1 MILKL
6 RLIDFKLLC
15 FVTFLFFP
23 SVAPAENLKNQK
35 QILKKIFE
43 SIVNIDA
50 KIPENAR
57 TSNTLGKLREG
68 SGVVIDSKNIL
79 TIDYLVLEAKEIT
92 IGLFNG
98 KKIPGKLTGYDPI
111 TGFSIVSP
119 IIPIELKP
127 LKIGDSD
134 KIDLDEK
141 LYILPSQKQ
150 GPGSEVK
157 LVSRRPF
164 FGWWEYY
171 LENPIYTFP
180 KNQSW
185 AGSALTNTKG
195 EILGIGSLFIRDA
208 ISPDIFSPGNMFV
221 PVNLLKPI
229 LQDLKKYGHRKSDLK
244 PFIGLSPI
252 ENQGKIIVSRVS
264 VDGPSDVAG
273 IKKNDVIVS
282 MNGNLI
288 KSLQNFYLYL
298 WNIGKSEALI
308 DIIVFR
314 DEKKIKFKVRSKD
327 RMNYYVKSKTY

>member
-1 MILKL
+1 MITKLKL
-6 RLIDFKLLC
+6 IYFKLLC
-15 FVTFLFFP
+15 FVMFLSFP
-23 SVAPAENLKNQK
+23 SIAFAENLMNQK
-35 QILKKIFE
+35 QMLKKIFE

-50 KIPENAR
+50 RIPENAR
-57 TSNTLGKLREG
+57 TSNTLGNFREG

-79 TIDYLVLEAKEIT
+79 TIGYLVLEAREIT

-111 TGFSIVSP
+111 TGFGIVSP

-127 LKIGDSD
+127 LKIGDSN
-134 KIDLDEK
+134 KIDIDEK

-180 KNQSW
+180 TNQSW

-208 ISPDIFSPGNMFV
+208 TSPGIFSPGNMFV
-221 PVNLLKPI
+221 PVNILKPI

-244 PFIGLSPI
+244 PYIGLSPI
-252 ENQGKIIVSRVS
+252 EIQGKIIVSRVS
-264 VDGPSDVAG
+264 IDGPSDVAG
-273 IKKNDVIVS
+273 IKKNDVIIS

-308 DIIVFR
+308 DIKVFR
-314 DEKKIKFKVRSKD
+314 DGKKINFKVRSKD

>member
-6 RLIDFKLLC
+6 KLIDFKLLC
-15 FVTFLFFP
+15 FVVFLSFP
-23 SVAPAENLKNQK
+23 SIAFAENLTNQK
-35 QILKKIFE
+35 QRLKKIFE

-57 TSNTLGKLREG
+57 TSNILGKFREG

-79 TIDYLVLEAKEIT
+79 TIGYLVLEAREIT

-111 TGFSIVSP
+111 TGLGIVSP

-134 KIDLDEK
+134 KIDIDEK

-180 KNQSW
+180 TNQSW

-208 ISPDIFSPGNMFV
+208 TSPGIFSPGNMFV

-244 PFIGLSPI
+244 PYIGLSPI
-252 ENQGKIIVSRVS
+252 ENEGKIIVSRVS
-264 VDGPSDVAG
+264 IDGPSDVAG
-273 IKKNDVIVS
+273 IKKNDVIIS
-282 MNGNLI
+282 INGNLI

-308 DIIVFR
+308 DIIVLR
-314 DEKKIKFKVRSKD
+314 DKKKINFKVRSID
-327 RMNYYVKSKTY
+327 RMNYYFKSKTY

>member
-1 MILKL
+1 MISKLK
-6 RLIDFKLLC
+6 LIDFKLLC
-15 FVTFLFFP
+15 FVIFLSFP
-23 SVAPAENLKNQK
+23 SIAFAENLINQK
-35 QILKKIFE
+35 QMLKKIFE

-57 TSNTLGKLREG
+57 TSNTLGKFREG

-79 TIDYLVLEAKEIT
+79 TIGYLVLEAREIT

-111 TGFSIVSP
+111 TGFGIVSP
-119 IIPIELKP
+119 IIPTALKP
-127 LKIGDSD
+127 LKIGNSD
-134 KIDLDEK
+134 KIDIDEK
-141 LYILPSQKQ
+141 LYILPSHKQ

-180 KNQSW
+180 TNQSW
-185 AGSALTNTKG
+185 AGSALTNIEG

-208 ISPDIFSPGNMFV
+208 TSPGIFSPGNMFV

-244 PFIGLSPI
+244 PYIGLSPI
-252 ENQGKIIVSRVS
+252 ENNGKIIVSRVS
-264 VDGPSDVAG
+264 IDGPSDVAG
-273 IKKNDVIVS
+273 IKKNDVIIS
-282 MNGNLI
+282 INGNLI

-298 WNIGKSEALI
+298 WNIGKSEVLI
-308 DIIVFR
+308 DIIILR
-314 DEKKIKFKVRSKD
+314 DGKKINFKVRSKD
-327 RMNYYVKSKTY
+327 RMNYYVKNKTY

>member
-6 RLIDFKLLC
+6 KLIDFKLLC
-15 FVTFLFFP
+15 FVIFLSLP
-23 SVAPAENLKNQK
+23 SIAPAENLINQK
-35 QILKKIFE
+35 QMLKKIFE

-57 TSNTLGKLREG
+57 TSNTLGKYREG

-79 TIDYLVLEAKEIT
+79 TIGYLVLEAREIT

-111 TGFSIVSP
+111 TGFGIVSP

-134 KIDLDEK
+134 KIDIDEK
-141 LYILPSQKQ
+141 LYILPFPKQ

-180 KNQSW
+180 TNQSW

-195 EILGIGSLFIRDA
+195 EVLGIGSLFIRDA
-208 ISPDIFSPGNMFV
+208 TSPGIFSPGNMFV

-244 PFIGLSPI
+244 PYIGLSPI
-252 ENQGKIIVSRVS
+252 ENQGKIIVSRVTI
-264 VDGPSDVAG
+264 DGPSDVAG
-273 IKKNDVIVS
+273 IRKNDVIIS

-288 KSLQNFYLYL
+288 KSLQNFYIYL

-314 DEKKIKFKVRSKD
+314 DGKKINFKVRSKD
-327 RMNYYVKSKTY
+327 RMNFYAKNKTY

>member
-6 RLIDFKLLC
+6 KLIDFNFLC
-15 FVTFLFFP
+15 FVIFISFP
-23 SVAPAENLKNQK
+23 SIASAENLINQK
-35 QILKKIFE
+35 QMLKKIFE

-50 KIPENAR
+50 KIYENAR
-57 TSNTLGKLREG
+57 TSNTLGKFREG

-79 TIDYLVLEAKEIT
+79 TIGYLVLEAKEIT

-111 TGFSIVSP
+111 SGFGIVSP
-119 IIPIELKP
+119 IIPTELKP
-127 LKIGDSD
+127 LKFGDSN
-134 KIDLDEK
+134 KIDIDEK

-180 KNQSW
+180 TNQSW

-208 ISPDIFSPGNMFV
+208 TSPGIFSPGNMFV

-244 PFIGLSPI
+244 PYIGLSPI
-252 ENQGKIIVSRVS
+252 ENKGKIIVSRVS
-264 VDGPSDVAG
+264 IDGPSDVAG
-273 IKKNDVIVS
+273 IKKNDVIIS
-282 MNGNLI
+282 INGNLI

-298 WNIGKSEALI
+298 WNIGKSEVLI
-308 DIIVFR
+308 DIIILR
-314 DEKKIKFKVRSKD
+314 DGKKINFKVRSKD
-327 RMNYYVKSKTY
+327 RMNYYVKSKSY